1 MIAGLIPMTAVM
13 LLGAGHGT
21 RLRPL
26 TDERPKALVP
36 IGDRPVIA
44 HQLERLR
51 ATLVKPRIVVNA
63 HHLAEQMV
71 EFLGAYDPGVQV
83 IVETELLG
91 TAGGVKGAAKFLGHQ
106 ALIIANADVLSTVN
120 YSELLSKLSAYSMV
134 MCVAPKPA
142 GHGTVGVDENC
153 RIVRLRSE
161 KFGREASGG
170 DYIGVAAIRPDKF
183 RLLPERGCLV
193 GDFILPLL
201 RSGIEIHAHV
211 VRTGWMDIGT
221 IASYATAN
229 FDWLREQET
238 TLWSD
243 SEARISSE
251 VSPSEVIVGRRAQI
265 SGTGPLKRVIIWP
278 YAHLDAPLSNAIVT
292 SSGSLVPIPSEASR

>member
-1 MIAGLIPMTAVM
+1 M

-44 HQLERLR
+44 HQLEGLQ
-51 ATLVKPRIVVNA
+51 ATLVKPNIVVNA
-63 HHLAEQMV
+63 HHLAEQIV
-71 EFLGAYDPGVQV
+71 EFLRVYDPRVQV

-91 TAGGVKGAAKFLGHQ
+91 TAGGVKGAAKLLGHD
-106 ALIIANADVLSTVN
+106 ALIIVNADVLSVVN
-120 YSELLSKLSAYSMV
+120 YSELLSNLSTCSIVLCM
-134 MCVAPKPA
+134 APKPA
-142 GHGTVGVDENC
+142 GHGTVGVDEKC

-161 KFGREASGG
+161 TFGREAFGG
-170 DYIGVAAIRPDKF
+170 DYIGVAAINPDTF
-183 RLLPERGCLV
+183 CLLPERGCLV

-229 FDWLREQET
+229 FNWLREQELT
-238 TLWSD
+238 IWSD
-243 SEARISSE
+243 SETRISSG
-251 VSPSEVIVGRRAQI
+251 VSPSEVIVGRYAQI
-265 SGTGPLKRVIIWP
+265 SGTGPLRRVIIWP

-292 SSGSLVPIPSEASR
+292 SSGSIVPIPS